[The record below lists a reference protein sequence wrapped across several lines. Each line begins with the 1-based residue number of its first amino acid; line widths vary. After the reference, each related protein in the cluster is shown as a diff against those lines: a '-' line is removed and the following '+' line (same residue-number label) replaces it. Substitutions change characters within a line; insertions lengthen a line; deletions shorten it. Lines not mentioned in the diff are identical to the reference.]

1 VTVGGSTSRGRVLDP
16 LERQSEILFG
26 LIMVLTFTCT
36 ISASQAGKE
45 EVRDVLIGALGCNV
59 AWGIIDAVM
68 YLMAVLMERG
78 RGLAIARA
86 VRASPDP
93 AAGRRLIADALPEPL
108 DDLIEGSALEDLR
121 AKVAAQG
128 GSDRKPRLNGR
139 DLIGALGVFLL
150 VFLSTFP
157 PVIPFLVLSPVQR
170 AMRTSNAVAI
180 VLLFVIGHRF
190 GKHAGIG
197 PMRTGFAMVAIGLM
211 LVAIT
216 IAMGG

>member
-1 VTVGGSTSRGRVLDP
+1 MTVGTSASRERVLDP

-36 ISASQAGKE
+36 ISASQAGRE
-45 EVRDVLIGALGCNV
+45 EVREVLIGALGCNV

-78 RGLAIARA
+78 RGLALARA
-86 VRASPDP
+86 VRASADP
-93 AAGRRLIADALPEPL
+93 ASGRGLIAEALPEPL
-108 DDLIEGSALEDLR
+108 DALIETPALESLR

-128 GSDRKPRLNGR
+128 GSDGKPKLTGR
-139 DLIGALGVFLL
+139 DLAGALGVFLL

-157 PVIPFLVLSPVQR
+157 PVIPFLVLSPIQR
-170 AMRTSNAVAI
+170 AMRASNAVAI
-180 VLLFVIGHRF
+180 VLLYVIGHRF

-197 PMRTGFAMVAIGLM
+197 PVRTGLAMVAIGLV